1 MEIFL
6 RFKDDRDCDRD
17 CDNREFWNR
26 IRLRFGVDRFFASRL
41 RFGPVEA
48 SGVFDSKSVAEN
60 YLAEIL

>member
-1 MEIFL
+1 MFL

-26 IRLRFGVDRFFASRL
+26 IRFRFGVDRFFASRL

-60 YLAEIL
+60 KLTEIL